1 MEIEMSKFFKEAD
14 YKVYTTKKYDLF
26 VFNAENREVSPKR
39 VEAIKQSIESVGYI
53 RNPIIVNEKFEIMDG
68 QGRFTVLKNAGMPIE
83 FIVEPGIGADEFRA
97 LNMRQTNWTV
107 KDFIH
112 SYSKTKKDYE
122 RFSKTMSEFPMFSVA
137 VIYAIT
143 EGLFCTGGGVWCS
156 NTIREGELKFSKQQQ
171 IETNETM
178 NYVKNYVDISK
189 IIGGSRSLLY
199 CCIGWIYKK
208 KLCDNK
214 RLLSMIQK
222 HFNRIPPVARKE
234 ETLKAISDVYNLN
247 LKTGRVYL
255 NETLDRD
262 KFSRNKIESEEK

>member
-1 MEIEMSKFFKEAD
+1 MTEIKN
-14 YKVYTTKKYDLF
+14 KVAPL
-26 VFNAENREVSPKR
+26 
-39 VEAIKQSIESVGYI
+39 
-53 RNPIIVNEKFEIMDG
+53 M
-68 QGRFTVLKNAGMPIE
+68 
-83 FIVEPGIGADEFRA
+83 
-97 LNMRQTNWTV
+97 
-107 KDFIH
+107 
-112 SYSKTKKDYE
+112 
-122 RFSKTMSEFPMFSVA
+122 
-137 VIYAIT
+137 
-143 EGLFCTGGGVWCS
+143 GGGVETYAYEEQQPEYTVYLDKDKTLTAFLEEEEYNYDGTYGPIPDENGLVDLSYYARDYIS
-156 NTIREGELKFSKQQQ
+156 NYRNITTIPEENQKYLDSGLKASNMSNMFHSCTYL
-171 IETNETM
+171 TN
-178 NYVKNYVDISK
+178 VDISK

-255 NETLDRD
+255 NEALDRD

>member
-1 MEIEMSKFFKEAD
+1 MEIEMSKIFKEAD

-143 EGLFCTGGGVWCS
+143 EGLFCTGGW
-156 NTIREGELKFSKQQQ
+156 
-171 IETNETM
+171 
-178 NYVKNYVDISK
+178 
-189 IIGGSRSLLY
+189 
-199 CCIGWIYKK
+199 
-208 KLCDNK
+208 
-214 RLLSMIQK
+214 RLVFK
-222 HFNRIPPVARKE
+222 
-234 ETLKAISDVYNLN
+234 YN
-247 LKTGRVYL
+247 
-255 NETLDRD
+255 
-262 KFSRNKIESEEK
+262 

>member
-1 MEIEMSKFFKEAD
+1 MKIEMSKNFKEAD

-122 RFSKTMSEFPMFSVA
+122 RFSK
-137 VIYAIT
+137 
-143 EGLFCTGGGVWCS
+143 
-156 NTIREGELKFSKQQQ
+156 N
-171 IETNETM
+171 NE
-178 NYVKNYVDISK
+178 
-189 IIGGSRSLLY
+189 R
-199 CCIGWIYKK
+199 
-208 KLCDNK
+208 
-214 RLLSMIQK
+214 
-222 HFNRIPPVARKE
+222 
-234 ETLKAISDVYNLN
+234 ISDVQCSCYICNNGRFVLHRGWRLVFKYN
-247 LKTGRVYL
+247 
-255 NETLDRD
+255 
-262 KFSRNKIESEEK
+262 